1 MTIGRGGDG
10 RNGMNEG
17 SVDTK
22 SLLGQNKESM
32 TYHSEKRKQS
42 QRKSRHH
49 ELSHVKE
56 PEPLTEHDI
65 KINEQVNKVLE
76 RVKHI

>member
-1 MTIGRGGDG
+1 MSIGRGGG
-10 RNGMNEG
+10 RHGINET

-22 SLLGQNKESM
+22 SLLRKNKDSS
-32 TYHSEKRKQS
+32 TYQSEKRKQS

-49 ELSHVKE
+49 ELSHTVKE